1 MSYSRHVL
9 IISLLTCSACTDSGV
24 EYAPWGFAIPE
35 NTSLVQA
42 NLLIVG
48 EWEWVKTVS
57 SGLGPEVEYTPHSE
71 GYTHQLRFF
80 QSGSVEMYRNNAL
93 IGTTTF
99 AIDSGYYSRSFTLVI
114 AGATNYAFR
123 VSANSLSFDTRPV
136 DGRGWYLRRR

>member
-71 GYTHQLRFF
+71 GYTHQLRFS
-80 QSGSVEMYRNNAL
+80 QNGSVEMYRNNAL

-99 AIDSGYYSRSFTLVI
+99 AVDSGFYSSSLTLEMDGV
-114 AGATNYAFR
+114 TNYGFR
-123 VSANSLSFDTRPV
+123 VSAD
-136 DGRGWYLRRR
+136 YLHL